1 MFIGPRRAILIG
13 AIVAV
18 ALTIIFVPLIFT
30 INQPDF
36 SKVDVRLSNVT
47 IVNAEEKR
55 IELKPVFMVTN
66 PTDET
71 ITTGKI
77 DYELLANGV
86 SVGTKTISYED
97 VPLNGRPAIFSG
109 NSVPISDAAS
119 PLVLELSDK
128 NSDIFAKI
136 HDNPGTI
143 KWSATG
149 SAEIDSTL
157 VQYDK
162 AFGNGI

>member
-1 MFIGPRRAILIG
+1 VFIGPRRAILIG
-13 AIVAV
+13 AIAAV
-18 ALTIIFVPLIFT
+18 ALTIILVPLIFT

-36 SKVDVRLSNVT
+36 SKVEVRLSNVT

-71 ITTGKI
+71 ITTGRI
-77 DYELLANGV
+77 EYELLADGV
-86 SVGTKTISYED
+86 SIGTKFISYED
-97 VPLNGRPAIFSG
+97 VPLNGRPAIFSK
-109 NSVPISDAAS
+109 NSVPISDPAS

-128 NSDIFAKI
+128 NAGIFAKI
-136 HDNPGTI
+136 HDNPGSV

-149 SAEIDSTL
+149 TAEIDSTL
-157 VQYDK
+157 VQYEK
-162 AFGNGI
+162 TFGNGL